1 MGSEVRRLRYR
12 SSLYAHF
19 QTPDHQSPVEHLF
32 FGITALLPQK
42 PYSNRDLVSYLG
54 IELETAVEK
63 NKKKSNII
71 GLIMK

>member
-1 MGSEVRRLRYR
+1 MKKV
-12 SSLYAHF
+12 
-19 QTPDHQSPVEHLF
+19 P
-32 FGITALLPQK
+32 I
-42 PYSNRDLVSYLG
+42 RDLVSYLG